1 MDAVQYK
8 CPNCGGGLIFDAEKQ
23 DFICEYC
30 DSVFKE
36 EDFFAKDGVLENENP
51 ESENVEQTEYENA
64 VLYSCPSCGA
74 QVITDE
80 TTAATT
86 CYYCS
91 NPIVLSGKLS
101 GEMKPDLII
110 PFKIDKKNAISQFKE
125 MCGKKKFLPE
135 NFITDSRLEEIKGVY
150 FPYWYIDCETNGSI
164 NATSKQVRTWIV
176 GDIQYSETTKRGHFR
191 QGNMQIRNMPEVALK
206 GNNRDIMRYVCPFNP
221 DDFVSFSMSY
231 LSGFFAEKRNI
242 ESSEIESGVEQKIR
256 HLSEEKLER
265 TIEVPNVTLKDSN
278 IRVSELSWKYNLLPV
293 WVLNYKHKEKNY
305 IYALNGQTGKVYG
318 ELPVCN
324 KKLAGL
330 FAGVAAAAS
339 LLITLAGVFLF

>member
-1 MDAVQYK
+1 MKY
-8 CPNCGGGLIFDAEKQ
+8 
-23 DFICEYC
+23 
-30 DSVFKE
+30 SV
-36 EDFFAKDGVLENENP
+36 
-51 ESENVEQTEYENA
+51 
-64 VLYSCPSCGA
+64 
-74 QVITDE
+74 
-80 TTAATT
+80 
-86 CYYCS
+86 
-91 NPIVLSGKLS
+91 
-101 GEMKPDLII
+101 
-110 PFKIDKKNAISQFKE
+110 
-125 MCGKKKFLPE
+125 
-135 NFITDSRLEEIKGVY
+135 
-150 FPYWYIDCETNGSI
+150 
-164 NATSKQVRTWIV
+164 
-176 GDIQYSETTKRGHFR
+176 
-191 QGNMQIRNMPEVALK
+191 
-206 GNNRDIMRYVCPFNP
+206 
-221 DDFVSFSMSY
+221 DFVPFSMSY

-278 IRVSELSWKYNLLPV
+278 IRVGELSWKYNLLPV